1 MWIHVHSVS
10 LKMRSQREGESE
22 YGVLLL
28 LCPVWRRS
36 TDPSHIV
43 VREVIFLSVLIDSSV
58 SRMGLSE
65 MRKGSD
71 AARDEDS
78 RLAYYQLADDWIR
91 KLLQEGDGPW
101 NKANGVNGVNGLEHQ
116 DSALLNGVKHI
127 EEFSPLPH
135 PLEQTDI
142 DQPVHCPAPEPCIV
156 HVMIKNLKT
165 SPLQ

>member
-1 MWIHVHSVS
+1 M
-10 LKMRSQREGESE
+10 
-22 YGVLLL
+22 
-28 LCPVWRRS
+28 
-36 TDPSHIV
+36 
-43 VREVIFLSVLIDSSV
+43 
-58 SRMGLSE
+58 
-65 MRKGSD
+65 
-71 AARDEDS
+71 
-78 RLAYYQLADDWIR
+78 R